1 MCVLPTR
8 GNDGLPSPMPE
19 TGMTPGTVNMEIPK
33 QEPFDGVQHLE
44 GLSKDLMVQLQE
56 EE

>member
-1 MCVLPTR
+1 VCVLPTR